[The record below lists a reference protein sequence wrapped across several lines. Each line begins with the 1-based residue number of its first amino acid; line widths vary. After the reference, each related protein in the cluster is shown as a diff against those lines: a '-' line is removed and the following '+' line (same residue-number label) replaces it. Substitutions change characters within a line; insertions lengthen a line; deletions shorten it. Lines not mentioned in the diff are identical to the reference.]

1 MQLSLAPTA
10 AGQALGHR
18 LEARRAAGQ
27 QRCGAARLVVRA
39 SQAGGS
45 PPSLDTS
52 KGLFTSNSSLLGPKP
67 NLSGPGSPSLGA
79 PLSSSK
85 PKQINLDDVE
95 LKSGLLWHGR
105 HGSMAQQGPAAV
117 KRGWVYFS
125 EVKFIP
131 VEDMQTL
138 DALWK
143 AASGGKFGYSV
154 QREMW
159 LQARK
164 QWPKFF
170 KAIDWVQ
177 GENNVYR
184 KWPQEFDYSA
194 EAPKG
199 HLPLTNALRG
209 TRLFEAIMEHPA
221 FDKPLKSGLR
231 VLLVDEE
238 PSQAA
243 IAAQLESRDL
253 QYSVCCV
260 KTAAEA
266 LGLSRSGGH
275 AFDVVLAE
283 AKVVAGDEAVGRSF
297 VDAFEDTPVVLMAAA
312 AGHADV
318 LRAVKMGAV
327 DFLDKPLS
335 LLKLKNIWQ
344 HSVRKMML
352 KAAGP
357 RPDRS
362 LSCAPS
368 AAAAAAGPAAPAA
381 ILPVAT
387 PEMPT
392 LIKGSSSA
400 AVMQP
405 VPASTDALV
414 LPEGFLTGSAKSG
427 NGPLGLRLR
436 KSPSLLNMIN
446 SALSSE
452 PAMQDSGMGLAPM
465 VLC

>member
-1 MQLSLAPTA
+1 M
-10 AGQALGHR
+10 
-18 LEARRAAGQ
+18 
-27 QRCGAARLVVRA
+27 VRA

-85 PKQINLDDVE
+85 SKQVNLDDVE
-95 LKSGLLWHGR
+95 LKSGVSVDYSSLRDLLKEGKWR
-105 HGSMAQQGPAAV
+105 EAEDETRELLIQAAGPAAV

-138 DALWK
+138 DGLWK

-194 EAPKG
+194 EAPRG

-221 FDKPLKSGLR
+221 FDKPLKSVG
-231 VLLVDEE
+231 
-238 PSQAA
+238 SGSGSNG
-243 IAAQLESRDL
+243 AAQ
-253 QYSVCCV
+253 
-260 KTAAEA
+260 
-266 LGLSRSGGH
+266 
-275 AFDVVLAE
+275 
-283 AKVVAGDEAVGRSF
+283 
-297 VDAFEDTPVVLMAAA
+297 
-312 AGHADV
+312 
-318 LRAVKMGAV
+318 
-327 DFLDKPLS
+327 
-335 LLKLKNIWQ
+335 
-344 HSVRKMML
+344 
-352 KAAGP
+352 
-357 RPDRS
+357 PDW
-362 LSCAPS
+362 
-368 AAAAAAGPAAPAA
+368 
-381 ILPVAT
+381 
-387 PEMPT
+387 
-392 LIKGSSSA
+392 
-400 AVMQP
+400 
-405 VPASTDALV
+405 
-414 LPEGFLTGSAKSG
+414 
-427 NGPLGLRLR
+427 
-436 KSPSLLNMIN
+436 LNK
-446 SALSSE
+446 
-452 PAMQDSGMGLAPM
+452 Q
-465 VLC
+465 